1 MSSPELFGDGHRAGS
16 ARDRQGS
23 PCRGNS
29 PTTRSQTQK
38 RPFTPCPGHFSAP
51 EPLTDTLLW
60 SCLPG
65 LRWQEEE
72 GERKACQLL
81 SLLSRQDFPA
91 SSLLVPAAA
100 QSPLNKAPC
109 NPSEVLLPIHAP
121 QELCLSTK
129 SLKPSPNHL
138 ISISS
143 TSLSSVTF
151 LLTTVSADNSLTSLS
166 AGVAQLLSWHC
177 SHSRRDTQGSTRRV
191 QTGMEEQQRSS
202 CSPEPPA
209 APLVSH

>member
-1 MSSPELFGDGHRAGS
+1 MPWEEPHHEVSDSEKAFYSLPW
-16 ARDRQGS
+16 
-23 PCRGNS
+23 
-29 PTTRSQTQK
+29 
-38 RPFTPCPGHFSAP
+38 PFIPLPGHFSVP
-51 EPLTDTLLW
+51 ESPSDALLG

-65 LRWQEEE
+65 VCWQEVAGGTEE
-72 GERKACQLL
+72 GVSLQ

-100 QSPLNKAPC
+100 PLNKAPC

-129 SLKPSPNHL
+129 SLKPSPDHL

-151 LLTTVSADNSLTSLS
+151 LFTTVSAGFPITPSHPYLQS
-166 AGVAQLLSWHC
+166 ASAAALAPC
-177 SHSRRDTQGSTRRV
+177 SHSRRDSQGKPQQGPGRD
-191 QTGMEEQQRSS
+191 EEQQRSS
-202 CSPEPPA
+202 CSPESPA
-209 APLVSH
+209 AFTQVPH